1 MFYTYLHGLVGSL
14 TLCDYARATLE
25 ELCSGADWPGVLLL
39 VGKQIIPFSTMSD
52 AQFQKAVEIIRTM
65 PNDSP
70 VKVDQSTQLKVYG
83 LYVAM
88 GATR

>member
-1 MFYTYLHGLVGSL
+1 
-14 TLCDYARATLE
+14 
-25 ELCSGADWPGVLLL
+25 LL
-39 VGKQIIPFSTMSD
+39 VGKQIIPFNTMSD

-65 PNDSP
+65 PKDSP

-83 LYVAM
+83 LCVAL